1 MFFTLTSL
9 RIVSRLIIITKH
21 DLKHLH
27 ILPQPRRPP
36 LDLQDES
43 DLGQGQRPQGEPGH
57 PAAPRHRLLLMQL
70 EPVGGGQLLLAV
82 VEVDF
87 EIAEVGLVVSQDLV
101 ISVDPDAHTVV
112 QAEVV
117 KLDREDEEDA
127 VIDGPVELIR
137 MSRYT

>member
-1 MFFTLTSL
+1 
-9 RIVSRLIIITKH
+9 
-21 DLKHLH
+21 
-27 ILPQPRRPP
+27 
-36 LDLQDES
+36 
-43 DLGQGQRPQGEPGH
+43 
-57 PAAPRHRLLLMQL
+57 MQL

-87 EIAEVGLVVSQDLV
+87 EIAEAGLVVSQDLV

>member
-1 MFFTLTSL
+1 
-9 RIVSRLIIITKH
+9 
-21 DLKHLH
+21 
-27 ILPQPRRPP
+27 
-36 LDLQDES
+36 
-43 DLGQGQRPQGEPGH
+43 
-57 PAAPRHRLLLMQL
+57 MQL

>member
-1 MFFTLTSL
+1 M
-9 RIVSRLIIITKH
+9 
-21 DLKHLH
+21 
-27 ILPQPRRPP
+27 
-36 LDLQDES
+36 
-43 DLGQGQRPQGEPGH
+43 
-57 PAAPRHRLLLMQL
+57 
-70 EPVGGGQLLLAV
+70 